1 MRVRRHGGGDLNVLA
16 GQIHPTAL
24 IADGAELAEDVSV
37 GPFCVVGPKV
47 RIGPGTRL
55 HSHVVVEGR
64 TTLGAGNQVYP
75 FAVLGGPPQHTAY
88 KGEDTELVVGD
99 DNVIREHATMNIGT
113 PHGGGVTRV
122 GSNGLYMI
130 ESHVGHDCTV
140 GDNVILT
147 KQATLGGHC
156 HLGDFVIVGGLAAVH
171 QFTRVGR
178 HAMIGGLAAVVK
190 DVIPYGSVW
199 GNHAHLEGL
208 NLVGLKRR
216 GFDRETIN
224 TLRAAYRLLFA
235 DEGTFQERLGDTAQT
250 YADSPEVMEIIDFIR
265 ADAGRPLCLPQREV

>member
-1 MRVRRHGGGDLNVLA
+1 VSVNV
-16 GQIHPTAL
+16 HPTAL
-24 IADGAELAEDVSV
+24 VAEGAVLADGVEI
-37 GPFCVVGPKV
+37 GPFCV
-47 RIGPGTRL
+47 IGPRARLGARTRL
-55 HSHVVVEGR
+55 ASHVVIDGSTE
-64 TTLGAGNQVYP
+64 LGEDNVVNA

-88 KGEDTELVVGD
+88 KGEDTKLIIGD
-99 DNVIREHATMNIGT
+99 RNVIREHATMNLGT
-113 PHGGGVTRV
+113 VRGGGVTRV
-122 GSNGLYMI
+122 GSDGFYMI
-130 ESHVGHDCTV
+130 ESHVGHDCVV
-140 GDNVILT
+140 GDSVILT

-156 HLGDFVIVGGLAAVH
+156 EIGDFVIVGGLAAVH

-216 GFDRETIN
+216 GFSRETIN

-235 DEGTFQERLGDTAQT
+235 DEGAFQERLEDTAAT
-250 YADSPEVMEIIDFIR
+250 FGHSPEVMEIIDFIR
-265 ADAGRPLCLPQREV
+265 SDAARPICLPDRDS

>member
-1 MRVRRHGGGDLNVLA
+1 MSI
-16 GQIHPTAL
+16 QIHPTAI
-24 IADGAELAEDVSV
+24 IAEGAEIAEGVSI
-37 GPFCVVGPKV
+37 GPFCVVGP
-47 RIGPGTRL
+47 RARLGAGTQL

-64 TTLGAGNQVYP
+64 TSLGEGNVVHP

-88 KGEDTELVVGD
+88 RGEDTCLVIGD
-99 DNVIREHATMNIGT
+99 HNVIREHATMNIGT
-113 PHGGGVTRV
+113 AAGGGVTRV
-122 GSNGLYMI
+122 GSNGFYMI

-140 GDNVILT
+140 GDHVILT

-156 HLGDFVIVGGLAAVH
+156 DIGDFVIVGGLAAIH

-178 HAMIGGLAAVVK
+178 HAMVGGLAAVVK

-216 GFDRETIN
+216 NFSRERIN
-224 TLRAAYRLLFA
+224 RMRAAYRMLFA
-235 DEGTFQERLGDTAQT
+235 NEGTFQERLDDTAET
-250 YADSPEVMEIIDFIR
+250 YADCPEVMEIVEFIR
-265 ADAGRPLCLPQREV
+265 SDASRPLCLPDREI